1 VRCKSSRSCERTPP
15 EPIGVSS
22 GPQAER
28 ELKFVPEGDFD
39 LSTAGDFGVDVTV
52 ERTDT
57 LHQHATYYDS
67 ADYRLTRAGASLRHR
82 DDDGWTVKLPQSA
95 DVALVRNELHV
106 DGQAGD
112 PPSAARDLVVA
123 LVRGAPLELA
133 AHIDTVRQ
141 RFVLRGSDGEPIA
154 ELTDDSVT
162 VRPDRGA
169 TKGFRE
175 IEVEFVESASPGIV
189 VSIAECLEELG
200 AGAPQHLSK
209 IARALGPRAL
219 DASDL
224 VPPGELDFASTPT
237 DVLRASLSR
246 STARLL
252 AHDAG
257 VRLGGDA
264 EDVHQARVATRRMRS
279 DLRTFR
285 QALDPGWDEPLRD
298 ELKWLG
304 GLLGAV
310 RDADVLLDRLAT
322 QIEDLAELDSAAGDR
337 LLDILRAEREAAR
350 AELLAGLRSDR
361 YIELIERLLAA
372 SRWVPPSV
380 EGDDFELELGDLV
393 AKPWKKLRD
402 AVGDLT
408 DDPPDEDL
416 HGVRIRAKRA
426 RYAAEAVAPAIGEEA
441 KRFASAVADVQ
452 EVLGDHQDAVVAGK
466 WLREHVPTD
475 DAAAAFV
482 AGRLV
487 AVEAEAADES
497 REQWPDAWHQARRK
511 SLRRWM

>member
-1 VRCKSSRSCERTPP
+1 MGNGVGSSAEN
-15 EPIGVSS
+15 
-22 GPQAER
+22 GPQEER
-28 ELKFVPEGDFD
+28 ELKFVPDADFD
-39 LSTAGDFGVDVTV
+39 LSTAGDFGVDLTV
-52 ERTDT
+52 ERADT

-82 DDDGWTVKLPQSA
+82 DDDGWTVKLPGGT
-95 DVALVRNELHV
+95 DVALVRTELHV
-106 DGQAGD
+106 DGEAGD
-112 PPSAARDLVVA
+112 PPPAARDLVVA
-123 LVRGAPLELA
+123 LVRGAPLELVA
-133 AHIDTVRQ
+133 QIDTVRR
-141 RFVLRGSDGEPIA
+141 RFVLRGSDGDPVA
-154 ELTDDSVT
+154 ELTDDDVT
-162 VRPDRGA
+162 VRADGGA
-169 TKGFRE
+169 MKGFRE
-175 IEVEFVESASPGIV
+175 VEVEFVESATPEMV
-189 VSIAECLEELG
+189 ASIAKCLEDAG

-285 QALDPGWDEPLRD
+285 QALDPGWDESLRD
-298 ELKWLG
+298 ELKWMG
-304 GLLGAV
+304 SLLGAV
-310 RDADVLLDRLAT
+310 RDADVLLERLAT
-322 QIEDLAELDSAAGDR
+322 QIEDLPDVDPGAGDR

-350 AELLAGLRSDR
+350 DELLAGMRSDR
-361 YIELIERLLAA
+361 YLALIERLLAA
-372 SRWVPPSV
+372 SRSVPPSV

-393 AKPWKKLRD
+393 AKPWKKLRN
-402 AVGDLT
+402 AVGDLD

-426 RYAAEAVAPAIGEEA
+426 RYAAEAVAPAIGKEA
-441 KRFASAVADVQ
+441 KQFASAVEDVQ
-452 EVLGDHQDAVVAGK
+452 EVLGDHQDAVVAGQ
-466 WLREHVPTD
+466 WLRQHVPD
-475 DAAAAFV
+475 GDGGAAFV

-487 AVEAEAADES
+487 AVEEAAADES
-497 REQWPDAWHQARRK
+497 RRQWPEAWKRARRK